1 MSTATAPAAVER
13 PLPAPGD
20 SSAIRVFLARYGATL
35 LPLLTALVALQLGWQ
50 MVTGS
55 TWTAAVTAGWALAV
69 AAWLRCRGWHVGT
82 VLTVTGA
89 PAVLMVA
96 LAGPGLSPA
105 GLVLG
110 GAGDHRAGRGAGDG
124 RPARRRQPR
133 HSRARPRSGPDHSA
147 VLVAGPTRL
156 GIRRRCRSGV
166 TDLRT
171 RTRRSCTNDRGPTL
185 CAPGLCRA
193 VAGAGF
199 EPATS
204 GL

>member
-20 SSAIRVFLARYGATL
+20 SSAVRVFLARYGATL

-89 PAVLMVA
+89 R
-96 LAGPGLSPA
+96 LSSW
-105 GLVLG
+105 
-110 GAGDHRAGRGAGDG
+110 
-124 RPARRRQPR
+124 
-133 HSRARPRSGPDHSA
+133 SRWP
-147 VLVAGPTRL
+147 
-156 GIRRRCRSGV
+156 
-166 TDLRT
+166 
-171 RTRRSCTNDRGPTL
+171 DRGCRL
-185 CAPGLCRA
+185 PGSCCGCR
-193 VAGAGF
+193 
-199 EPATS
+199 
-204 GL
+204 

>member
-20 SSAIRVFLARYGATL
+20 SSAVRVFLARYGATL

-105 GLVLG
+105 GLVLWVPVTTVLAVALAMAALPA
-110 GAGDHRAGRGAGDG
+110 GA
-124 RPARRRQPR
+124 
-133 HSRARPRSGPDHSA
+133 SRARPR
-147 VLVAGPTRL
+147 
-156 GIRRRCRSGV
+156 
-166 TDLRT
+166 LR
-171 RTRRSCTNDRGPTL
+171 
-185 CAPGLCRA
+185 A
-193 VAGAGF
+193 
-199 EPATS
+199 
-204 GL
+204 